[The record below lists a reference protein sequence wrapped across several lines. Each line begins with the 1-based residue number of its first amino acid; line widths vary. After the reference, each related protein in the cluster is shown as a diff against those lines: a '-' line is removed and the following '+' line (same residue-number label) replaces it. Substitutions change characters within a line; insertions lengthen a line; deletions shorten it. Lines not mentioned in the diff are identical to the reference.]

1 MFAEIILIYWKSR
14 ESDYTQL
21 LVKFGM
27 VLMEAI
33 TTKMVGQVR
42 SSELSLNIQFLNIIL
57 LLSIIFSNIHSV
69 LTHTYFFLYLVRLAH
84 ISNLSAYLCMSN
96 SSGLI
101 LT

>member
-42 SSELSLNIQFLNIIL
+42 SSELSLDIQFLNIIL
-57 LLSIIFSNIHSV
+57 LLSIICISV
-69 LTHTYFFLYLVRLAH
+69 TSTV
-84 ISNLSAYLCMSN
+84 S
-96 SSGLI
+96 
-101 LT
+101 